1 MTITKHGFTFIRDQR
16 RAASWMVFF
25 GDKLFARVSTAAVA
39 RALAA

>member
-16 RAASWMVFF
+16 RAASWTVFF